1 MTNPSRRLPTRLA
14 AAVVEPVWLE
24 AAAAIPAAA
33 AATVVVVVA
42 AAAAV
47 AVVVVAAATV
57 VVVVAAAAGA
67 AVAIVVAA
75 AAGVVVV
82 VLVAEAQWGGGRT
95 EGETKTNHNEGCGS
109 FSGRTAWA
117 LPLPGSPLRVS
128 PSPNTSIEQ
137 QPATHIPME
146 RGGADLDSPFCT
158 WALLVGDPSMEGRA
172 SHPRRCVSFGANGD
186 GEGEWWWWRK
196 ERGRTKINRD
206 GVDGGFKLHSSS

>member
-1 MTNPSRRLPTRLA
+1 M
-14 AAVVEPVWLE
+14 EPIWLE
-24 AAAAIPAAA
+24 AAAAILAAA
-33 AATVVVVVA
+33 AATVVIVIA

-47 AVVVVAAATV
+47 AIIVIAAATV
-57 VVVVAAAAGA
+57 IVVVAAAAGA
-67 AVAIVVAA
+67 AIAIVIAA

-95 EGETKTNHNEGCGS
+95 EGEMKTNHNESCGS
-109 FSGRTAWA
+109 FLGCTAWA

-137 QPATHIPME
+137 QPAAYIPME

-158 WALLVGDPSMEGRA
+158 WALLAGDPSMEGRA
-172 SHPRRCVSFGANGD
+172 SHLHRCVSFGANGD
-186 GEGEWWWWRK
+186 GKGEWWWWRK
-196 ERGRTKINRD
+196 ERGRTKINHD

>member
-1 MTNPSRRLPTRLA
+1 MNPFHRLPTRLTA
-14 AAVVEPVWLE
+14 TIVEPIWLK

-33 AATVVVVVA
+33 AATIIA

-47 AVVVVAAATV
+47 AVIVVAAATV
-57 VVVVAAAAGA
+57 VVIVAAAAGA
-67 AVAIVVAA
+67 AIAIVVAA
-75 AAGVVVV
+75 AAGVVVI

-95 EGETKTNHNEGCGS
+95 EGEMKTNHNEGCGS
-109 FSGRTAWA
+109 FLGCTAWA
-117 LPLPGSPLRVS
+117 LPLPGSPLHVS

-137 QPATHIPME
+137 QPATHISME

-172 SHPRRCVSFGANGD
+172 SHPCRCMLFGANGD

-196 ERGRTKINRD
+196 ERGQTKINRD
-206 GVDGGFKLHSSS
+206 RVDGGFKLRLSS